1 MTGNFDNDTLLRNM
15 DSELVHENQRRAD
28 AINSVFRAKTH
39 QTGPNLVFT
48 AYDAAVAY
56 DIADLLHGV
65 SAELPHPPDSAF
77 GERPLPSK
85 PINAAVANA
94 IRDAKFPKPIA
105 KAPDTEPLPVASV
118 ID

>member
-1 MTGNFDNDTLLRNM
+1 MSHIILKKLSELSSAVEKLCLHETLLTQALDESTTR
-15 DSELVHENQRRAD
+15 LIKLQAR
-28 AINSVFRAKTH
+28 
-39 QTGPNLVFT
+39 
-48 AYDAAVAY
+48 YDAAVAY